1 SAFVGADGLPLTG
14 DTLAGMETAH
24 MPAPLHVLGIAGKP
38 FPCGC
43 GRDLGCIEAYTTI
56 SGLARLLEATLSKYP
71 DNELSKST
79 ATAREKALSLRNRAQ
94 KGDPLAVEIF
104 DF

>member
-1 SAFVGADGLPLTG
+1 MPLTG

-24 MPAPLHVLGIAGKP
+24 MPAPLHLLGIAGKP

-43 GRDLGCIEAYTTI
+43 GRDWGCIEAYTTI
-56 SGLARLLEATLSKYP
+56 SGLARLLEATLVKYP
-71 DNELSKST
+71 DHELAKST
-79 ATAREKALSLRNRAQ
+79 APAREKALSLRNRAQ

-104 DF
+104 DFQALI